1 MMILTLIIRGYVLIG
16 LVFFAHCLKI
26 FLKDKSTPKTDT
38 SSWIV
43 LGLATLLWPITLP
56 LSYLERQANGHRSD
70 RYTAHFE
77 GVELNKPIV
86 QYRLSAPPLV
96 ERQNPQ
102 LSPSPTS
109 PSDNKYFNNTNN
121 IA

>member
-1 MMILTLIIRGYVLIG
+1 MMILTLLIRGYILIG
-16 LVFFAHCLKI
+16 LVFFSHALKT
-26 FLKDKSTPKTDT
+26 FLKDQSTPKTDT

-43 LGLATLLWPITLP
+43 LGLATVLWPIVLP

-77 GVELNKPIV
+77 GVELNKPTV

-102 LSPSPTS
+102 LSAS

>member
-1 MMILTLIIRGYVLIG
+1 MLIFTLMIRGYILIG

-26 FLKDKSTPKTDT
+26 FLKDQSTPKTDT

-56 LSYLERQANGHRSD
+56 LSYLEREANGHRSD
-70 RYTAHFE
+70 RYTH
-77 GVELNKPIV
+77 VEEIQLNKPTV

-102 LSPSPTS
+102 LSAS